1 MWLFLLACAPDASE
15 PVPFCDGPVAMLYDP
30 APDGE
35 LTAFP
40 DDFWMEEAD
49 TPTGKRIALRVED
62 TPMLQA
68 FPDNFVGI
76 FDDLSTLDG
85 WGLTAGIFLRANN
98 VLPELRPEQLRL
110 RADGRDW
117 PLEIRTTDGGQT
129 LLVRPY
135 FPLPEASTATLVY
148 LTDPQSERCVA
159 PSPYT
164 RRLLDPSVAD
174 PAPAADRYQQLLAEM
189 DVAPENVAG
198 MTVFT
203 TQSATHLGR
212 AVAADVAARDYTLSA
227 PMTCSPGE
235 HYRTCDGLLTVQD
248 YRAADH
254 IVPMDS
260 DGAPLGSYD
269 LPVRVWLPSVGT
281 APYPTLL
288 CGHGL
293 GGGRGQC
300 DVLADQTWEQGVAV
314 VAVDAVE
321 HGDHPGRTVPDIS
334 LIEDFMIFA
343 ITMDPPGLNALRLR
357 DNFRQSSWDKLQVI
371 RAVEGGMDVDGDGAV
386 DLDASHLGYVGVS
399 LGAIMG
405 PEPLALSPR
414 MNGAALVVG
423 GGRISSII
431 QESASFGV
439 LVDLMRPPGLGDGEV
454 DRFFPVLQTVI
465 DAADPMIWGHYVLE
479 ERLDERS
486 PPSTLVMLA
495 HDDQIVPNS
504 SNDALVRGLG
514 LSGVGTQVWESAEI
528 PFVDAPLSGNLE
540 GGGTAGLLQMGTVQM
555 NPDGAWEPADHS
567 SLHESV
573 QGKAAIQGFLQS
585 VLHDEVPV
593 ITDPPREP

>member
-1 MWLFLLACAPDASE
+1 
-15 PVPFCDGPVAMLYDP
+15 MLYDP

-40 DDFWMEEAD
+40 DDFWTEDAV

-62 TPMLQA
+62 TPMLQG
-68 FPDNFVGI
+68 FPENFVGI

-85 WGLTAGIFLRANN
+85 WGLTAGMFLRAND
-98 VLPELRPEQLRL
+98 VLPELRSDQLRL
-110 RADGRDW
+110 YAAGRDW

-135 FPLPEASTATLVY
+135 FPLPEATTAALVY
-148 LTDPQSERCVA
+148 LTDPASESCVA
-159 PSPYT
+159 PSAYT
-164 RRLLDPSVAD
+164 RRLLDPAAAE
-174 PAPAADRYQQLLAEM
+174 PAPAAARYQAVLAEM
-189 DVAPENVAG
+189 GVAPENVAG

-203 TQSATHLGR
+203 TQSATHVGR
-212 AVAADVAARDYTLSA
+212 AVAADVAARDYSLTA
-227 PMTCSPGE
+227 PMTCAVGE
-235 HYRTCDGLLTVQD
+235 RLRTCDGFLTVQD
-248 YRAADH
+248 YRADDH

-260 DGAPLGSYD
+260 TGTPLGSYD
-269 LPVRVWLPSVGT
+269 LPVRVWLPEVGS
-281 APYPTLL
+281 APFPTLL

-300 DVLADQTWEQGVAV
+300 EVLAEQVWDKGIAV

-357 DNFRQSSWDKLQVI
+357 DNFRQSAWDKLQVI
-371 RAVEGGMDVDGDGAV
+371 RAIEGGMDVEGDGTV

-405 PEPLALSPR
+405 PEPMALSPR
-414 MNGAALVVG
+414 LNGAALVVG

-479 ERLDERS
+479 ERFDERQ

-495 HDDQIVPNS
+495 YDDQIVPNS

-514 LSGVGTQVWESAEI
+514 LSGVGTQVWETAEI
-528 PFVDAPLSGNLE
+528 PFVDAPLSGNLV

-555 NPDGAWEPADHS
+555 EPGGPWEPADHS

-573 QGKAAIQGFLQS
+573 QGKTAIHDFLQA
-585 VLHDEVPV
+585 VLRDEVPV
-593 ITDPPREP
+593 ITDPDREP

>member
-1 MWLFLLACAPDASE
+1 MWILLLACTPDVPT
-15 PVPFCDGPVAMLYDP
+15 PVPFCDSPLAMLYDP

-35 LTAFP
+35 LNAFP
-40 DDFWMEEAD
+40 DDFWMEPAS
-49 TPTGKRIALRVED
+49 TPTGKRIALRVDE

-68 FPDNFVGI
+68 FPENFVGI

-110 RADGRDW
+110 RSAGRDW

-135 FPLPEASTATLVY
+135 FPLPEASTAALVY
-148 LTDPQSERCVA
+148 LTDPGSESCVA
-159 PSPYT
+159 PSAYT
-164 RRLLDPSVAD
+164 RRLLDPAAAD
-174 PAPAADRYQQLLAEM
+174 PAPDAARYQAVLAEM
-189 DVAPENVAG
+189 EIAPEKVAG
-198 MTVFT
+198 IAVFT

-212 AVAADVAARDYTLSA
+212 AVAADLATRDYALSA

-235 HYRTCDGLLTVQD
+235 HYQTCDGLLTVQD
-248 YRAADH
+248 YRAEDR

-260 DGAPLGSYD
+260 TGAPLGSYE
-269 LPVRVWLPSVGT
+269 LPVRVWLPSVGM
-281 APYPTLL
+281 APHPTLL

-293 GGGRGQC
+293 GGGRRQC
-300 DVLADQTWEQGVAV
+300 DVLAEQVWEMGVAV

-321 HGDHPGRTVPDIS
+321 HGDHPGRTIPDIS

-357 DNFRQSSWDKLQVI
+357 DNFRQSAWDKLQVI
-371 RAVEGGMDVDGDGAV
+371 RAIEGGMDVQGDGTV
-386 DLDASHLGYVGVS
+386 DLDAAHVGYVGVS

-414 MNGAALVVG
+414 LNGAALVVG

-465 DAADPMIWGHYVLE
+465 DSADPMIWGHHVLE

-495 HDDQIVPNS
+495 YDDQIVPNS

-514 LSGVGTQVWESAEI
+514 LSGVGTQIWESAEI
-528 PFVDAPLSGNLE
+528 PFVDAPLSWNLP

-555 NPDGAWEPADHS
+555 SPGGAWEAADHS
-567 SLHESV
+567 DLHESV
-573 QGKAAIQGFLQS
+573 QGKGAIQDFLQA

-593 ITDPPREP
+593 IIDPEREP